1 MDESLFGNKK
11 NTGMVKTQAGVITM
25 EELRNIR
32 GETAKKGKADAV
44 IITK

>member
-25 EELRNIR
+25 DELRNIR
-32 GETAKKGKADAV
+32 SETAKKGKADAV
-44 IITK
+44 IISK